1 MKFAFTLLASAIA
14 FGVTVG
20 SAHAADDIITP
31 VIDASGSGQTR
42 AEVVADLK
50 AYRESGLADLNRV
63 DADRGFDQDSRRQA
77 EERYQQLRGA
87 AGLVAQAPAVQLPS
101 PRSRTDVLAELKA
114 YRTSGLADLDHADAD
129 LSMDQ
134 RARAQAEQRYQQLLA
149 AERTHSVA
157 SK

>member
-20 SAHAADDIITP
+20 SAHAGDDIIAP
-31 VIDASGSGQTR
+31 VSDASGSSQTR

-63 DADRGFDQDSRRQA
+63 DADRSFDQGRRSQA
-77 EERYQQLRGA
+77 EQRYQQLRGA
-87 AGLVAQAPAVQLPS
+87 AGLLAQAPAVELPA
-101 PRSRTDVLAELKA
+101 PRSRADVLAELSA
-114 YRTSGLADLDHADAD
+114 YRASGLADLDRSDAD
-129 LSMDQ
+129 LPLDQ
-134 RARAQAEQRYQQLLA
+134 QAHVKAEQRYQQLL
-149 AERTHSVA
+149 RDSGSRSLA